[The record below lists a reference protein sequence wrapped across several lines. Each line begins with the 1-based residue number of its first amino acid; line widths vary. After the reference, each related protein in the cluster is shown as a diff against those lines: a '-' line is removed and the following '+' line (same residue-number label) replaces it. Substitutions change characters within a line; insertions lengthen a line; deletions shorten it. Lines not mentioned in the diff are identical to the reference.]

1 LVPFQT
7 GHDKEVQAM
16 NVFMTGG
23 TGFVGTTLSEKLLA
37 LGHGVTVLTRA
48 AVPEGEGRSGVRY
61 VTGDPTQPGPWQ
73 KAVAGHDVIINLA
86 GASIFKR
93 WTKEAKQVIRDS
105 RIKTTRNLVHAISGA
120 SPKGAVLFSTSA
132 IGYYGFHGDE
142 ALDEEST
149 PGEDFLANLS
159 QEWEAEA
166 LQAVQHGVRV
176 VICRFGIVL
185 GAGGGA
191 LDQMVPVFKKG
202 LGSPLGSGKQWFSWI
217 HEQDLVAIYLF
228 LLDKSDVSGPVNCTA
243 PHPVRNKELTK
254 ALAHAMGKPTFMP
267 AVPGFVVKMTMGEF
281 GAVLLEGQKVM
292 PKRLLTLGYPFR
304 FPRIEAALQDLLG

>member
-1 LVPFQT
+1 
-7 GHDKEVQAM
+7 M

-23 TGFVGTTLSEKLLA
+23 TGFVGTSLSEKLLA
-37 LGHGVTVLTRA
+37 LGHGVTVLTRSA
-48 AVPEGEGRSGVRY
+48 AIAGEGQGGVRY

-73 KAVAGHDVIINLA
+73 QAVAGHEMIINLA

-93 WTKEAKQVIRDS
+93 WTKEVKQAIRDS
-105 RIKTTRNLVHAISGA
+105 RINTTRNLVEALSGG
-120 SPKGAVLFSTSA
+120 SPTKVTLFSTSA
-132 IGYYGFHGDE
+132 IGYYGFRGDE
-142 ALDEEST
+142 ALNEDSS
-149 PGEDFLANLS
+149 PGDDFLANLS
-159 QEWEAEA
+159 QAWEAEA
-166 LQAVQHGVRV
+166 LHAVQHGVRV

-185 GAGGGA
+185 GASGGA
-191 LDQMVPVFKKG
+191 LGQMAPVFKKG

-243 PHPVRNKELTK
+243 PHPVRNEAFTR
-254 ALAHAMGKPTFMP
+254 ALAHAMGKPSFMP
-267 AVPGFVVKMTMGEF
+267 AVPGFMVKIMMGEF

-292 PKRLLTLGYPFR
+292 PERLLTLGYPFR

>member
-1 LVPFQT
+1 
-7 GHDKEVQAM
+7 M

-23 TGFVGTTLSEKLLA
+23 TGFVGTSLSERLLA
-37 LGHGVTVLTRA
+37 LGHGVTVLTRSVA
-48 AVPEGEGRSGVRY
+48 IAGEGQGGVRY
-61 VTGDPTQPGPWQ
+61 VEGDPTQPGPWQ
-73 KAVAGHDVIINLA
+73 QAVAGHEVIINLA

-93 WTKEAKQVIRDS
+93 WTKEVKQVLRDS
-105 RIKTTRNLVHAISGA
+105 RIKTTRNLVHAISGG
-120 SPKGAVLFSTSA
+120 SPKKVTLFSTSA
-132 IGYYGFHGDE
+132 IGYYGFRGDE
-142 ALDEEST
+142 ALDEESS
-149 PGEDFLANLS
+149 PGDDFLANLS

-191 LDQMVPVFKKG
+191 LGQMVPVFKKG

-217 HEQDLVAIYLF
+217 HAQDLVNIYLF

-243 PHPVRNKELTK
+243 PNPVRNEELTK
-254 ALAHAMGKPTFMP
+254 ALAHVLGKPAFMP
-267 AVPGFVVKMTMGEF
+267 AVPGFMVKMTMGEF
-281 GAVLLEGQKVM
+281 GAVLLKGQKVM
-292 PKRLLTLGYPFR
+292 PKHLLALGYPFR